1 MWRTQS
7 SWCRAGSSEQT
18 CRVLRV
24 DGSIDCAILQGSFD
38 EFEVPAPYKAKVSSL
53 EGAAGVLIS
62 SSSDPLEISSTSVAM
77 RGASPSTINS
87 DVSLAAL
94 MPALSLR
101 ADLPRAGFLVRL
113 ATTRATAGFNR
124 LPVFVE
130 LPTSLARDTA
140 LARSLEKDATKVSG
154 GSLNAPFS
162 ARSIKR
168 PVRSQRELEQP
179 ADHFAVCF
187 QEALDR
193 FGNAQ
198 SIAITMWVQLVK

>member
-1 MWRTQS
+1 MQS
-7 SWCRAGSSEQT
+7 SC
-18 CRVLRV
+18 V

-38 EFEVPAPYKAKVSSL
+38 ELEVLAPYKAKVSSL
-53 EGAAGVLIS
+53 EGAAGVLLS
-62 SSSDPLEISSTSVAM
+62 SSSDPLENRARQSRCA
-77 RGASPSTINS
+77 ALLPPSTINS
-87 DVSLAAL
+87 AVPLAAL
-94 MPALSLR
+94 MSALRLR
-101 ADLPRAGFLVRL
+101 TDLPRAGFLVRL

-154 GSLNAPFS
+154 GSLKASFS

-168 PVRSQRELEQP
+168 PVLSQRELEQP
-179 ADHFAVCF
+179 VDHFAVCF
-187 QEALDR
+187 REALDR

>member
-1 MWRTQS
+1 MQS
-7 SWCRAGSSEQT
+7 F
-18 CRVLRV
+18 RVN
-24 DGSIDCAILQGSFD
+24 GSIDCTILQDSFD
-38 EFEVPAPYKAKVSSL
+38 EFEVPAPYKATVSSL

-94 MPALSLR
+94 MPASSLR

-140 LARSLEKDATKVSG
+140 LARSLEKDVTKVSG
-154 GSLNAPFS
+154 GSLNASFS

>member
-1 MWRTQS
+1 MQS
-7 SWCRAGSSEQT
+7 FRF
-18 CRVLRV
+18 
-24 DGSIDCAILQGSFD
+24 DGSIDCAILQGSFY

-94 MPALSLR
+94 MPASSMR
-101 ADLPRAGFLVRL
+101 ADLPRPVFLVRL

-140 LARSLEKDATKVSG
+140 LARSLEKDATKVSA
-154 GSLNAPFS
+154 GSLNASFS

-168 PVRSQRELEQP
+168 PVRSQCELEQP

-187 QEALDR
+187 REALDR